1 MLELGCPA
9 FSLALSVVDLETENL
24 KEWGRVLVPHPQVP
38 LDPEKLGPLLSS
50 AAQGLAL
57 SQALLILPFEE
68 WTLKVALGSGLS
80 AQPPD
85 GYLGGRPAS
94 LSPERPHPS

>member
-9 FSLALSVVDLETENL
+9 FSLALSIMDLETESL
-24 KEWGRVLVPHPQVP
+24 KGWGRVSVPRPQVP
-38 LDPEKLGPLLSS
+38 LDPGKLGPLLSS
-50 AAQGLAL
+50 AVHCLAL

-94 LSPERPHPS
+94 LSPEQSHPS